1 MDISEM
7 MNKTISEMAEKQ
19 GDPEGTFRKD
29 GVLHCSK
36 CGKPLEVVKRNSR
49 GEELRIRKYCG
60 CSSGTYVSERDTERW
75 LERLKAEQAECDKRY
90 EEEHRKDIEKRKRA
104 AFDDIR
110 LKNWTFEN
118 DDMTNPRV
126 SSIAKNYADNFFTMR
141 DRGKGL
147 LFYGGVGTGKS
158 YIAACIANAV
168 IENGYSCKFTN
179 FSRLANTLVACEFGE
194 KQDKIDS
201 LARMQLLVIDDLGSE
216 RNTEFMNEIVYSI
229 IDARHKSGLPLIVT
243 TNLTGEQLKHPA
255 DIHSERVFSRL
266 FEMCFPVEVKG
277 EDRRK
282 LKLRD
287 NDKDLKELLGI

>member
-1 MDISEM
+1 MDVTEM
-7 MNKTISEMAEKQ
+7 MDKTISEIAEKQ
-19 GDPEGTFRKD
+19 EDPEGTFRKD
-29 GVLHCSK
+29 GILYCSE
-36 CGKPLEVVKRNSR
+36 CGEPLEAVKRNSS
-49 GEELRIRKYCG
+49 GEELRIRIRCKCP
-60 CSSGTYVSERDTERW
+60 SGTYVTERDTEGW
-75 LERLKAEQAECDKRY
+75 LERLKAEQAEQDKRY
-90 EEEHRKDIEKRKRA
+90 EEERRKNIEKRKRA

-110 LKNWTFEN
+110 LKEWTFEN

-126 SSIAKNYADNFFTMR
+126 SSIARNYADNFFTML

-158 YIAACIANAV
+158 YIAACIANEV
-168 IENGYSCKFTN
+168 IEQGRSCKFTN

-287 NDKDLKELLGI
+287 SDKDLKELLGI